1 MKHVPFLK
9 FPLPL
14 INERLVKASNDLGD
28 DGGAYEDSLWS
39 SGPLG
44 SMAYKVWTD
53 LPMSHR
59 TLHIHSD
66 EGIYGQ

>member
-1 MKHVPFLK
+1 MNSLCQLQTTSEVQ
-9 FPLPL
+9 
-14 INERLVKASNDLGD
+14 D

-66 EGIYGQ
+66 EGFYGQ